1 MRRLTPRIIMNETQ
15 YELVYTSF
23 VAGFF
28 NGKKE
33 GEKRLLKDKLIKEIE
48 SKNAKGAF
56 FIQNLHTKENWNYQ
70 TDVIIPSASLIK
82 MFLLAESMRR
92 VKEGRLDLHDTIE
105 VQQGDVTAFSVLEF
119 LDPRSYTVEELLR
132 LMIVYSDNTAT
143 NVLMDFLGMGQI
155 NECIKTLGYRNSVLK
170 RKMMDFQSA
179 KEGRENLT
187 SISEMA
193 DLMQRLYTGS
203 LLGQPYD
210 EQMLCIMKGQADEC
224 MMRVWL
230 PDEITI
236 ARKSGELDC
245 LDHEIAIV
253 YGEKTEYLYC
263 FFVWDAASNNDAREI
278 LAITS
283 KIVYDY
289 FEDNKK

>member
-1 MRRLTPRIIMNETQ
+1 MRRLIPHIIVNETQ

-28 NGKKE
+28 DCKKE
-33 GEKRLLKDKLIKEIE
+33 GEKRLLKEKLMKEIE
-48 SKNAKGAF
+48 TRNAKGAF
-56 FIQNLHTKENWNYQ
+56 LIQNLHTEETWEYQ
-70 TDVIIPSASLIK
+70 ADHITPSASLIK
-82 MFLLAESMRR
+82 LFILAEAMRK
-92 VKEGRLDLHDTIE
+92 VKEGCLCLQDPIPVHKEDIA
-105 VQQGDVTAFSVLEF
+105 AFSVLEF
-119 LDPRSYTVEELLR
+119 LDPRSYTAEELLR

-143 NVLMDFLGMGQI
+143 NVLMDFLGMEYI
-155 NECIKTLGYRNSVLK
+155 NQCIKQLGFHDSVLK

-179 KEGRENLT
+179 REGRENLT
-187 SISEMA
+187 TASEMA
-193 DLMQRLYTGS
+193 DFLRRLYTGT

-210 EQMLCIMKGQADEC
+210 EQMLSIMKGQADEC

-230 PDEITI
+230 PDEIII

-245 LDHEIAIV
+245 LDHDIAIV

-278 LAITS
+278 LAVTS
-283 KIVYDY
+283 KLVYDY
-289 FEDNKK
+289 FEDIKK